1 MARIDFGNNRGEN
14 LADPKYDKDAVNKR
28 TLRRNVKTIESSFL
42 ALTGGTVNGNVT
54 ITGNTIVSGN
64 TTIEGDL
71 IVSGTTEVSSLK
83 TRGSRVKN
91 TREVTIVN
99 GDYSTSPSKGVEA
112 DDEIIFIRDNLTSGG
127 MVGQYNFS
135 LNSLL
140 SKGNFDDNNGR
151 VVELVKVKDGSG
163 GQIVIGAVPP
173 FGGDYTLNGVT
184 NGKLSVCNDIHTS
197 VTIVKS
203 GSTALICY
211 GTGL

>member
-28 TLRRNVKTIESSFL
+28 TLRRGVKTIESSFL
-42 ALTGGTVNGNVT
+42 ALTGGTVNGNIT
-54 ITGNTIVSGN
+54 ITGN

-99 GDYSTSPSKGVEA
+99 SDYSTSPSKGVEV
-112 DDEIIFIRDNLTSGG
+112 DDEIIFIRDNLTLGG
-127 MVGQYNFS
+127 MVGEYNFS

-140 SKGNFDDNNGR
+140 RNDVSVGR
-151 VVELVKVKDGSG
+151 VVELVKIKDGSG
-163 GQIVIGAVPP
+163 GQITIGAVPP
-173 FGGDYTLNGVT
+173 FGGSYTLNGLT
-184 NGKLSVCNDIHTS
+184 DGKINVCNDIHTS

>member
-28 TLRRNVKTIESSFL
+28 TLRRGVKTIESSFL

-54 ITGNTIVSGN
+54 ITGN

-99 GDYSTSPSKGVEA
+99 SDYSTNPSKGVEA
-112 DDEIIFIRDNLTSGG
+112 DDEIIFIRDNLTGGG

-135 LNSLL
+135 LTSLL
-140 SKGNFDDNNGR
+140 RNDVSVGR
-151 VVELVKVKDGSG
+151 VVELVKIKDGSG
-163 GQIVIGAVPP
+163 GQITIGAVPP
-173 FGGDYTLNGVT
+173 FGGSYTLNGLT

>member
-28 TLRRNVKTIESSFL
+28 TLRRGVKTIESSFL

-54 ITGNTIVSGN
+54 ITGN

-99 GDYSTSPSKGVEA
+99 SDYSTSPSKGVGV
-112 DDEIIFIRDNLTSGG
+112 DDEIIFIRDNLTGGG
-127 MVGQYNFS
+127 MVGEYNFS
-135 LNSLL
+135 LTSLL
-140 SKGNFDDNNGR
+140 RNDVSVGR
-151 VVELVKVKDGSG
+151 VVELVKIKDGSG
-163 GQIVIGAVPP
+163 GQIAIGAVPP